1 VDFADSPEEAEFRRR
16 LRAWI
21 ESQRPFPALPED
33 DDERV
38 EYLADWQRRLF
49 DAGWVAVSFPE
60 EDGGHG
66 LPAVYEAIV
75 LDELGAAGAPPVWHY
90 GYVTRVIQMYGS
102 AEQRRRYLAP
112 AFRGEERWCQG
123 FSEPGAGS
131 DLSAI
136 STKAVLNGDHYVV
149 SGQKVWTSEAHWAEW
164 CLLLARSEEDK
175 RRHDSLS
182 CFIVPVDTPGLTV
195 RPFRQI
201 TGSLEFA
208 ELFFDEVR
216 VPVEM
221 RIGEAGAGWRIAM
234 STVAFERG
242 PADVGF
248 IADFRR
254 VLTHLEAELRA
265 GRLREDPDLLARLV
279 WAGIDVEVLRLHVLS
294 TLSRRA
300 KGLGA
305 EDEMSIDKILMT
317 RADQGLA
324 HVAADLT
331 GAGVLMGQHSSI
343 LHQYMW
349 SRAAS
354 VYGGSAQIQRDII
367 ATRLLGLP
375 RSAVRP
381 PDVAPTA
388 TPAKAAKPA

>member
-1 VDFADSPEEAEFRRR
+1 VDFADSPREAAFRQK
-16 LRAWI
+16 LRDWI
-21 ESQRPFPALPED
+21 DSQRPFPPLPED
-33 DDERV
+33 DGDRV
-38 EYLADWQRRLF
+38 EYLAKWQHRLY

-60 EDGGHG
+60 EDGGQG

-90 GYVTRVIQMYGS
+90 GYVTRVIHMYGTP
-102 AEQRRRYLAP
+102 EQRQRFLAA

-136 STKAVLNGDHYVV
+136 STRAEPKGDHYVV
-149 SGQKVWTSEAHWAEW
+149 TGQKVWTSEAHWAKW
-164 CLLLARSEEDK
+164 CLLLARSESDK
-175 RRHDSLS
+175 RAHDSMS
-182 CFIVPVDTPGLTV
+182 CFIVPVDSPGLTV

-216 VPVEM
+216 IPVEM
-221 RIGEAGAGWRIAM
+221 RVGAAGAGWRIAM

-254 VLTHLEAELRA
+254 VLAYLHHQLWA
-265 GRLREDPDLLARLV
+265 GRLRDDGDLLSRLI
-279 WAGIDVEVLRLHVLS
+279 WAGVEVEVLRLHVLG

-300 KGLGA
+300 RGLGA
-305 EDEMSIDKILMT
+305 EHEMSIDKLLMT

-324 HVAADLT
+324 HVAADLV
-331 GAGVLMGQHSSI
+331 GAGLLMGENPSV

-354 VYGGSAQIQRDII
+354 VYGGSEQIQRDII

-375 RSAVRP
+375 RSTHRP
-381 PDVAPTA
+381 TTQPGS
-388 TPAKAAKPA
+388 